1 LKDEFHE
8 NFLLK
13 K

>member
-1 LKDEFHE
+1 MPHLE

-13 K
+13 FN